1 MAGHGCYELSQ
12 DCPKGRSV
20 ELSSRLILAEM
31 PELNQTEPAKT
42 RHNAK
47 RHTVISD
54 SVTQQQINSFVYFT
68 KQRTTMRQSYKN
80 LELYKLELSCVIN
93 SEFKFL

>member
-1 MAGHGCYELSQ
+1 MAGHGCCELFRH
-12 DCPKGRSV
+12 CPMEQSA
-20 ELSSRLILAEM
+20 ELSSRLMLAEM

-54 SVTQQQINSFVYFT
+54 SVTQQQ
-68 KQRTTMRQSYKN
+68 
-80 LELYKLELSCVIN
+80 LYKLELSYAIN
-93 SEFKFL
+93 FESKY